1 MIKTID
7 VTSGEKTAEIY
18 QYLTSAITPRPI
30 AFVSTIDSEGNKNL
44 SPFSF
49 FNVFSVNPPILVFS
63 AVRRVRN
70 NTSKHTLDNLH
81 QIKECVISLVTGEI
95 AQQVSLSSCDF
106 DAKTNEF
113 EKAGFTELKSDVITP
128 SRIKQSPVNFECK
141 VNDIISLGEEGGA
154 GSLVLCEVLKIH
166 INEDVLDNNN
176 AIDPFKLNI
185 VSRLGANWYGKT
197 TKESLYEIA
206 KPISRIGMGI
216 NNLPQE
222 IRNSEILTG
231 NELAI
236 LASAENIPEKKEF
249 RLRDNKNTTEKH
261 ILAKEFLSQGKTE
274 DAWQILL

>member
-7 VTSGEKTAEIY
+7 VTSGETAGIY
-18 QYLTSAITPRPI
+18 QYLTSAVTPRPI
-30 AFVSTIDSEGNKNL
+30 AFVSTIDSEGKKNL

-49 FNVFSVNPPILVFS
+49 FNTFSINPPILVFS
-63 AVRRVRN
+63 PVRRVRN

-81 QIKECVISLVTGEI
+81 QIKECVICLVTEEI

-106 DAKTNEF
+106 DAETNEF
-113 EKAGFTELKSDVITP
+113 EKSGFTEVKSDLVTP
-128 SRIKQSPVNFECK
+128 SRVKQSPINFECK

-166 INEDVLDNNN
+166 INENVLDNNN

-185 VSRLGANWYGKT
+185 VSRLGSNWYGKT
-197 TKESLYEIA
+197 TKDSLYEIA
-206 KPISRIGMGI
+206 KPISRMGMGI
-216 NNLPQE
+216 DNLPQE

-236 LASAENIPEKKEF
+236 LASAENIPSKKEF
-249 RLRDNKNTTEKH
+249 TLREEKNTTEKH
-261 ILAKEFLSQGKTE
+261 ILAKELLSQGKSE